1 MERRDFL
8 KGALGGLALLAAFK
22 EAGAYDFKEKVKE
35 YKEKYMPGSGG
46 EGGGFLRLKNREN
59 PTLMEKKHVPA
70 IIAPRVVGAGEWF
83 EVKVKVGFMVTHP
96 SKPDHWITKIYL
108 LCDGKKVAEMKYP
121 VGGVG
126 ASEATFKIRL
136 HKSAKLEAVEN
147 CNLHGTWISDPF
159 EIKVI

>member
-8 KGALGGLALLAAFK
+8 KGALGGLALLATLK
-22 EAGAYDFKEKVKE
+22 EANAYDFERKIKE
-35 YKEKYMPGSGG
+35 YRDKYVPAAKEEG
-46 EGGGFLRLKNREN
+46 EGFLRLKNRNN
-59 PTLMEKKHVPA
+59 PSMMEKKHVPA

-96 SKPDHWITKIYL
+96 STPKHWITKIYL
-108 LCDGKKVAEMKYP
+108 LADGRKIAEVDYP
-121 VGGVG
+121 VGGVA

-136 HKSAKLEAVEN
+136 NQSTKLEAVEN